1 MKPMKPRKP
10 TASERAASE
19 YGAWYIADSYRSI
32 AEESYRA
39 GVRWARRRVV
49 NVIQKSLFDC
59 WDFTVLDAVK
69 KALK

>member
-10 TASERAASE
+10 TASERAAAE
-19 YGAWYIADSYRSI
+19 YGAWYIADSYGRI

-49 NVIQKSLFDC
+49 KVIQKSLFDC